1 MKALARDLVG
11 AEEIIGTLPF
21 WWLPSIVTT
30 GLEPLRVFAPPASV
44 LIQFRSRARRPLP
57 ETKAQQCD

>member
-1 MKALARDLVG
+1 MKALARDLAE

-30 GLEPLRVFAPPASV
+30 GLSRLRVFALPASV
-44 LIQFRSRARRPLP
+44 LIQFCHRALRAPP
-57 ETKAQQCD
+57 